1 MRKWIGLPLMLAVL
15 LLVAACS
22 AQDNDA
28 DEGPILVGEATLE
41 DGESRSPQVPSAT
54 VPAVTAEVISP
65 LQNVTVDADY
75 VLVTPT
81 SPPSKTPTQTP
92 SHSPTPTTTPT
103 PTMTGTATA
112 TSELLPTSEISQ
124 VTAAVVI
131 SADRICDTNWFFIQP
146 RPDGCPLFPP
156 TASNGVYQQF
166 ENGYMVWV
174 GSQDG
179 IYILY
184 NDQLQPRWQ
193 VVRDYFVEGQAE
205 SSSAYNNAPAPN
217 LWQPRRGFG
226 LVWRENSTIRNRIGW
241 ATQQWEE
248 PYSVQVQTSDDGSVW
263 ISTPHDFV
271 FALLPGGINWNRY
284 STSQGSGLQIVST
297 SNAPSQSQ
305 P

>member
-1 MRKWIGLPLMLAVL
+1 MRNWIAL
-15 LLVAACS
+15 LFILFVAAACAAPEDS
-22 AQDNDA
+22 TDDR
-28 DEGPILVGEATLE
+28 PVLVGEATLADDE
-41 DGESRSPQVPSAT
+41 QRPTREITPTIPQT
-54 VPAVTAEVISP
+54 TAEVISP
-65 LQNVTVDADY
+65 LQNVTVDAEY

-81 SPPSKTPTQTP
+81 LPPSKTPTMTP

-112 TSELLPTSEISQ
+112 TSELLPTSEIVQ
-124 VTAAVVI
+124 VTAAIAI

-146 RPDGCPLFPP
+146 RPESCPIFPP
-156 TASNGVYQQF
+156 TASNGVYQEF

-179 IYILY
+179 IYVLY
-184 NDQLQPRWQ
+184 NDPLQPRWQ

-205 SSSAYNNAPAPN
+205 SSSAYDSPPAPN

-226 LVWRENSTIRNRIGW
+226 LVWRENSTIRNRLGW

-263 ISTPHDFV
+263 VSTPRDFV
-271 FALLPGGINWNRY
+271 FALLPGGVNWNQY
-284 STSQGSGLQIVST
+284 STSGAGGVQVIST
-297 SNAPSQSQ
+297 SSAPSQ